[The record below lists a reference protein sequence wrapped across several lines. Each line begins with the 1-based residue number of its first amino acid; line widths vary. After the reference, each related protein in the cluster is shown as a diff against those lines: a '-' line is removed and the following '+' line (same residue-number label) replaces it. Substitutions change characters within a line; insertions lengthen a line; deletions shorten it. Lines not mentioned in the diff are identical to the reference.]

1 MKNEEGANL
10 GIFMCGTYIVSLK
23 KEEEKRK
30 SRVACYKNE
39 MISKCL
45 KRWLQFN
52 NSILEL
58 FWSLETS

>member
-30 SRVACYKNE
+30 LRVACYKNE

>member
-1 MKNEEGANL
+1 MKNEEDANL

-58 FWSLETS
+58 F

>member
-10 GIFMCGTYIVSLK
+10 GILMCGTYIVSLK